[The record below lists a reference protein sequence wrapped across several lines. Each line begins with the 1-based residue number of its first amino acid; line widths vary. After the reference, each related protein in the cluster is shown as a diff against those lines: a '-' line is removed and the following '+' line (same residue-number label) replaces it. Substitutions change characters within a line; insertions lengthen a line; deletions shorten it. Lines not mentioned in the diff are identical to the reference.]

1 MIYNTHYDVILVYSE
16 AIYDSMSTPKDQL
29 APSTVTC
36 VNLGAGIIAGTA
48 AAIISQPADTLLSKI
63 NKAPGG
69 EGQSVTS
76 RLVQMAGQ
84 LGAKGLF
91 LGLGAR
97 YVSFFFNLEAL
108 CSLTNHLFLELSW
121 LPPLLLVNS
130 PSTVISS
137 VLLVPPVVLKLP
149 SKSINTPLHISRL
162 RQKHKNI
169 IERVCWKNK
178 KMLSLKGFGYIDVEK
193 GIVVQVG
200 MNEIYIGKVLVYWP
214 IFIHRHV
221 TNRVP

>member
-1 MIYNTHYDVILVYSE
+1 
-16 AIYDSMSTPKDQL
+16 MSTPKDQL

-97 YVSFFFNLEAL
+97 YAL
-108 CSLTNHLFLELSW
+108 LFTIQKVIHLLINDILLELSW
-121 LPPLLLVNS
+121 LPPSLLVNS
-130 PSTVISS
+130 LSTVISS
-137 VLLVPPVVLKLP
+137 VLLVPPTVLKLP
-149 SKSINTPLHISRL
+149 SKSINQPLHTSRL
-162 RQKHKNI
+162 RQKHKYI

-178 KMLSLKGFGYIDVEK
+178 NCHCAKRDGYIIWWE
-193 GIVVQVG
+193 
-200 MNEIYIGKVLVYWP
+200 VL
-214 IFIHRHV
+214 
-221 TNRVP
+221 

>member
-1 MIYNTHYDVILVYSE
+1 MCDIYNAYHDTVYSE
-16 AIYDSMSTPKDQL
+16 AIYDNISTPKDQL

-97 YVSFFFNLEAL
+97 YIIF
-108 CSLTNHLFLELSW
+108 SLYTAIRILTHYFLIELSW
-121 LPPLLLVNS
+121 LPPSLLVNS

-137 VLLVPPVVLKLP
+137 VPLVLPTVSKLP
-149 SKSINTPLHISRL
+149 SKSINQPLHTSRL
-162 RQKHKNI
+162 RQKHKYI

-178 KMLSLKGFGYIDVEK
+178 KSVK
-193 GIVVQVG
+193 VVW
-200 MNEIYIGKVLVYWP
+200 VYYME
-214 IFIHRHV
+214 
-221 TNRVP
+221 